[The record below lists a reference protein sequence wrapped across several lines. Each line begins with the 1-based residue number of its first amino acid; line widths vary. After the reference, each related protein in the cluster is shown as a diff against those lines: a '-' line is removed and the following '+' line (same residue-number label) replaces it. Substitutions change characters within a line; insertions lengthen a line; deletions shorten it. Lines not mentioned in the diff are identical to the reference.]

1 MAVGARQ
8 KITSV
13 TSSQSHNAASHR
25 SRLSVT
31 VTAASVLLL
40 AAVRAYPQRQA
51 TSNPVP
57 SAVGP
62 QAIPASEVAER
73 AEDLKRLLHRVEI
86 QLAATPTVQDFDQR
100 LNRRGLELRR
110 SALETDGLVSQTP
123 KLLDLR
129 EQERYWSTEVGSSAA
144 FQAQLTGH
152 AASLEKEVRALD
164 GLQAVWEATRTEVK
178 TRTELEPL
186 AVRIETAL
194 AAIQATKSHTQSQ
207 LDQIIGLQTRAAE
220 QKSLASEML
229 DEIEGALAK
238 FRRQMFERTS
248 LPFWQAPWR
257 LPSERPREG
266 RTAWAQTLAH
276 SKEFLRRWSLGL
288 AGLTLLF
295 LVILIVAL
303 TCRRKAPA
311 WIEQQRIS
319 QASARILDRP
329 VSLALL
335 LVLTLTLPAVVRSPV
350 LVNAL
355 VILLLIVTAIRIVPL
370 LVGPSFQP
378 FLYTLLAFFLLPE
391 LRLAEKTP
399 FVERTVYALSN
410 LIALAVFSWLTRRAR
425 VKGLAFQERRD
436 RRVLLAIRI
445 GLVLLGV
452 CFLLNF
458 IGYFDLAR
466 TLEDVLLLATC
477 LAIVLYC
484 AVRVAAI
491 LLSILLEAEGSRSI
505 ATIRSRQKEI
515 LKWATPLL
523 AVVACILWLG
533 ITLDLLTLRVQ
544 ALDWVTQALNSS
556 INLGKVT
563 LSPRDVLSFLLVL
576 VAGFAVSR
584 VVRFFL
590 LEDLLSRIDMERGL
604 PEVISTT
611 IYYLLVV
618 GVFAL
623 ALASAGVDF
632 SRFNVLTG
640 AFGLGIGF
648 GLQTVINNFVSG
660 LILKYERRINVGD
673 SVVLAGGAAV
683 AGKVQKVGIRA
694 SIIATPDG
702 AEVIVPN
709 SALVTNQVTNWTLSS
724 RTRRSSLSVGVAYG
738 TPPQRV
744 IELLVAA
751 ATSHPDVLH
760 EPAPGASFQGFGD
773 SALNFQLLFWTTID
787 VAGRVKSEVGVAV
800 SEVLE
805 QAGIEVPFPQ
815 RDLRVR
821 SLEPA
826 VKLAL
831 LPEKEDRATHLDDL
845 ESQSTRS
852 PQEEMTPAEKE
863 RSEK

>member
-1 MAVGARQ
+1 
-8 KITSV
+8 
-13 TSSQSHNAASHR
+13 
-25 SRLSVT
+25 L
-31 VTAASVLLL
+31 TAASVLLICPVQ
-40 AAVRAYPQRQA
+40 AFPQRQA
-51 TSNPVP
+51 PSNPISVP
-57 SAVGP
+57 AGP
-62 QAIPASEVAER
+62 RAIPASVVAER
-73 AEDLKRLLHRVEI
+73 AEDLKRLLHRVET
-86 QLAATPTVQDFDQR
+86 QLAGSPSVQDFDQQ

-129 EQERYWSTEVGSSAA
+129 EQERYWSAEIGSTAD
-144 FQAQLTGH
+144 FQAQLTGR

-164 GLQAVWEATRTEVK
+164 GLQALWEATRAEVK

-220 QKSLASEML
+220 QESLASEML
-229 DEIEGALAK
+229 DEVEGALAK
-238 FRRQMFERTS
+238 FRRRMFERPS
-248 LPFWQAPWR
+248 LPLLDISRHQ
-257 LPSERPREG
+257 PSERPSEG
-266 RTAWAQTLAH
+266 RTAWEQTLAH
-276 SKEFLRRWSLGL
+276 SKEFLRRQSSSLAALLLIFL
-288 AGLTLLF
+288 A
-295 LVILIVAL
+295 ILIAGITL
-303 TCRRKAPA
+303 RRKAPA
-311 WIEQQRIS
+311 WIEQPRIS

-335 LVLTLTLPAVVRSPV
+335 LVLTLALPATVRSPV

-355 VILLLIVTAIRIVPL
+355 VILLLLLAVIRLVPV
-370 LVGPSFQP
+370 LVGPNFQP
-378 FLYTLLAFFLLPE
+378 FLYALLAFFLLPA
-391 LRLAEKTP
+391 LRPAEKTP

-425 VKGLAFQERRD
+425 IKEPAFQERRG
-436 RRVLLAIRI
+436 RWVVLAVRV

-466 TLEDVLLLATC
+466 SLEDVLLLAAC
-477 LAIVLYC
+477 LAVVLYC

-491 LLSILLEAEGSRSI
+491 FLSILLEVERARSI
-505 ATIRSRQKEI
+505 ATIRLRQKEI
-515 LKWATPLL
+515 LKWSTPVL

-544 ALDWVTQALNSS
+544 ALDMAAQALNSS

-563 LSPRDVLSFLLVL
+563 LSPRDVLTFIVVL
-576 VAGFAVSR
+576 VAGFALSR

-590 LEDLLSRIDMERGL
+590 LEDLLSRIDLQRGL

-648 GLQTVINNFVSG
+648 GLQTVVNNFVSG
-660 LILKYERRINVGD
+660 LILKYERRVNVGD
-673 SVVLAGGAAV
+673 AVELAGGAAV
-683 AGKVQKVGIRA
+683 TGKVQKVGIRA
-694 SIIATPDG
+694 SIIATYDG

-724 RTRRSSLSVGVAYG
+724 RTRRSGLSIGVAYG

-751 ATSHPDVLH
+751 ATSHPDVLAN
-760 EPAPGASFQGFGD
+760 PAPSAYFQGFGD
-773 SALNFQLLFWTTID
+773 SALNFQLYFWTTID
-787 VAGRVKSEVGVAV
+787 ASGRAKSDVAVAV
-800 SEVLE
+800 SEALE
-805 QAGIEVPFPQ
+805 QAGIEIPYPQ
-815 RDLRVR
+815 RDLRLR

-826 VKLAL
+826 VRAAL
-831 LPEKEDRATHLDDL
+831 IPEKEEITPL
-845 ESQSTRS
+845 ESHSKRS
-852 PQEEMTPAEKE
+852 PEKEMTPADKDRNEK
-863 RSEK
+863 